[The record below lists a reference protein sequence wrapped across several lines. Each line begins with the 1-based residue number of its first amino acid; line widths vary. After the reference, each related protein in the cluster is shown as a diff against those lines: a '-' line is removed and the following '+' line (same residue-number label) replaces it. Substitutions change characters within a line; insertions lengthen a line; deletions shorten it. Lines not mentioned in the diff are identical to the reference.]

1 MLHVAPRP
9 EYRCASMAVAPADL
23 ATIPLFAS
31 LTEAELEQVATWF
44 ETRTAPD
51 GVILAGEGATGYCFF
66 VLAEGH
72 AAVSSNGSELA
83 ALGRGDFFGEI
94 AILGDGRR
102 SATVTTTTPVTLF
115 VMFGSEF
122 RQLLEVHPE
131 IAQEL
136 EAAMAARRAR

>member
-1 MLHVAPRP
+1 
-9 EYRCASMAVAPADL
+9 MAVAPAEL
-23 ATIPLFAS
+23 ASIPLFAS
-31 LTEAELEQVATWF
+31 LSEAEREQVAGWF
-44 ETRTAPD
+44 EPRTAPED
-51 GVILAGEGATGYCFF
+51 CTLAGEGATGYCFF

-72 AAVSSNGSELA
+72 AAVSSNGSQLA
-83 ALGRGDFFGEI
+83 TLGPGDFFGEI

-102 SATVTTTTPVTLF
+102 SATVTTTTPVRLF

-122 RQLLEVHPE
+122 RQLQDVHPE

>member
-1 MLHVAPRP
+1 
-9 EYRCASMAVAPADL
+9 MAVAPAEL
-23 ATIPLFAS
+23 ASIPLFAS
-31 LTEAELEQVATWF
+31 LSEAEREQVAGWF
-44 ETRTAPD
+44 EPRTAPE
-51 GVILAGEGATGYCFF
+51 GCTLAGEGSTGYCFF

-72 AAVSSNGSELA
+72 AAVSSNGSQLTT
-83 ALGRGDFFGEI
+83 LGPGDFFGEI

-102 SATVTTTTPVTLF
+102 SATVTTTTPVRLL

-122 RQLLEVHPE
+122 RQLQDVHPE